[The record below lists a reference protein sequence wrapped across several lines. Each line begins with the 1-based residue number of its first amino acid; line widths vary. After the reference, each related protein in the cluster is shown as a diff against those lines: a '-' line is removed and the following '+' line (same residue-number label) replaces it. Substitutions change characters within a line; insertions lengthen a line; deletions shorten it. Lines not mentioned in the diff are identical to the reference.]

1 MTNPINPMRNRIYF
15 YFCLLLL
22 ATNASVCAQEVNSP
36 KLIIF
41 TGSDWC
47 VNCMY
52 LEKNVLQDSAF
63 LAFTSQNTSLLI
75 ADFPQHRSLSAEDE
89 ARNNTLAERYNRE
102 GVFPKIVLLQG
113 DDFRVIEYHRQGT
126 IELLSEIKSA
136 LHQP

>member
-1 MTNPINPMRNRIYF
+1 MRNIRYIF
-15 YFCLLLL
+15 YYLLLLL
-22 ATNASVCAQEVNSP
+22 ANTTLVSAQQDSIP

-63 LAFTSQNTSLLI
+63 LSFTSQNTPLLI
-75 ADFPQHRSLSAEDE
+75 ADFPQHRSLAAEE
-89 ARNNTLAERYNRE
+89 ESRNTTLAERYNRE

>member
-1 MTNPINPMRNRIYF
+1 MNKF
-15 YFCLLLL
+15 YNLYLSFLLILFNCIT
-22 ATNASVCAQEVNSP
+22 AYSQESNSP
-36 KLIIF
+36 QLLIF

-52 LEKNVLQDSAF
+52 LEKHVLQDSAF
-63 LAFTSQNTSLLI
+63 LAFTSHNSQLLI
-75 ADFPQHRSLSAEDE
+75 ADFPQHRSLPAEEE

-113 DDFRVIEYHRQGT
+113 NDFRVIEYHRQGT